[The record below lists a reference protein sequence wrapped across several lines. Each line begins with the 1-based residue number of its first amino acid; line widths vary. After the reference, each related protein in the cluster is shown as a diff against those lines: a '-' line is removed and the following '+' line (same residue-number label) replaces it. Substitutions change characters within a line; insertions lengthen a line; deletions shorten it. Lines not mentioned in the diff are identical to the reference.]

1 MTPAVLFKNNLSVLF
16 WAVCF
21 LMSFGM
27 FRKSSLFTKV
37 ACHTQKQC
45 IHDSFIS
52 ITNKWLSVVLWTG
65 QKLFSTENVNR
76 KWLPV
81 IYPHPLCPVMVVCE
95 LLQTNAGQA
104 RKTLAFLHQI
114 CPIWQEAEG
123 NDSGGG
129 KHFCSEF
136 LPKKGMLPPPPPP
149 PSKIMKI
156 MGDWKCAAYLS
167 WPNSR
172 QSAWPLQTQIFS
184 LPTTFLTY
192 QICPTVQNVSS
203 GCVLLLFLRGGGGGW
218 GGSSC
223 VLCMMLRW
231 HG

>member
-136 LPKKGMLPPPPPP
+136 LPKKGMLPPPPPLP
-149 PSKIMKI
+149 KSWRSWVT
-156 MGDWKCAAYLS
+156 GSVLLTYLD
-167 WPNSR
+167 
-172 QSAWPLQTQIFS
+172 QILDKVLDHYRHKFSHS
-184 LPTTFLTY
+184 LPL
-192 QICPTVQNVSS
+192 S
-203 GCVLLLFLRGGGGGW
+203 
-218 GGSSC
+218 
-223 VLCMMLRW
+223 
-231 HG
+231 

>member
-1 MTPAVLFKNNLSVLF
+1 MLY
-16 WAVCF
+16 
-21 LMSFGM
+21 
-27 FRKSSLFTKV
+27 
-37 ACHTQKQC
+37 
-45 IHDSFIS
+45 
-52 ITNKWLSVVLWTG
+52 TG

-81 IYPHPLCPVMVVCE
+81 IYPHPLCPVVVVCE

-104 RKTLAFLHQI
+104 GKTLAFLHQI

-123 NDSGGG
+123 DDSGGG

-136 LPKKGMLPPPPPP
+136 LPKKGMLPPTP
-149 PSKIMKI
+149 PSKIIKI

-192 QICPTVQNVSS
+192 VIYQICPTVQNVSS
-203 GCVLLLFLRGGGGGW
+203 GYVLLLLLFLGGGGGL
-218 GGSSC
+218 GGGKGISC